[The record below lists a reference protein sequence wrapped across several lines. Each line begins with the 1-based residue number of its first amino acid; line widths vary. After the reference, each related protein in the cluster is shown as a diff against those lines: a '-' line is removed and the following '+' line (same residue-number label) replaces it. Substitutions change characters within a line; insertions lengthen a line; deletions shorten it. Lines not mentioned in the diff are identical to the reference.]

1 MKTQSFK
8 WLLLVPPVIWLLG
21 LVTYAAHYL
30 MEPVIIAT
38 AGTNADALP

>member
-21 LVTYAAHYL
+21 LVTYAAGCL
-30 MEPVIIAT
+30 MEPTIIA
-38 AGTNADALP
+38 AARANADALP

>member
-21 LVTYAAHYL
+21 LVTYAAGCL
-30 MEPVIIAT
+30 MEPAVIA
-38 AGTNADALP
+38 ARANLDALP